1 MNAYALAD
9 FADGDG
15 IFLGYETTQ
24 QGNDVVITNKVDLS
38 DYGITDRV
46 LKIRDPAKGSLTL
59 KKEDAQ
65 TGEKLAGATFRVEY
79 TLFRNWDE
87 KESFT
92 DETLAACNWITAAN
106 PTAATDANGT
116 VTVAGLEPGI
126 YKITEVTPPN
136 GYKADPTPRY
146 VVVTGGMR
154 KTVTLNGKILAEIP
168 ETFRNYSL
176 TAQTQTGRGNPGHTQ
191 AAGTA
196 ASADAASADAVIPQ
210 TGDASR
216 PLVWVVLLALSG
228 LALAGLTV
236 CRKRKY
242 Q

>member
-9 FADGDG
+9 FADGDE

-92 DETLAACNWITAAN
+92 DETLAACSWITAAN

-136 GYKADPTPRY
+136 GYKADPTPPVCGGHRRY
-146 VVVTGGMR
+146 AQDRDSERQNPCRNPGNV
-154 KTVTLNGKILAEIP
+154 P
-168 ETFRNYSL
+168 ELQSDSPDPD
-176 TAQTQTGRGNPGHTQ
+176 QPGNPGHTQ
-191 AAGTA
+191 AAGT
-196 ASADAASADAVIPQ
+196 AASADAVIPQ

-236 CRKRKY
+236 CRKRKS
-242 Q
+242 

>member
-92 DETLAACNWITAAN
+92 DETLAVCSWITAAN

-126 YKITEVTPPN
+126 YKITEMTPPN

-154 KTVTLNGKILAEIP
+154 KTVTLNGKTLAEIP

-176 TAQTQTGRGNPGHTQ
+176 TAQTQTSQGNPAHPE

-196 ASADAASADAVIPQ
+196 AIPQ

-236 CRKRKY
+236 CRKRKSR
-242 Q
+242 

>member
-1 MNAYALAD
+1 M
-9 FADGDG
+9 
-15 IFLGYETTQ
+15 
-24 QGNDVVITNKVDLS
+24 
-38 DYGITDRV
+38 
-46 LKIRDPAKGSLTL
+46 
-59 KKEDAQ
+59 
-65 TGEKLAGATFRVEY
+65 EY

-92 DETLAACNWITAAN
+92 DETLAACSWITAAN

-136 GYKADPTPRY
+136 GYKADPTPQY

-154 KTVTLNGKILAEIP
+154 KTVTLNGKTLAEIP

-176 TAQTQTGRGNPGHTQ
+176 AAQTQTSRGNPGHTQ
-191 AAGTA
+191 AAGT
-196 ASADAASADAVIPQ
+196 AASADAVIPQ

-228 LALAGLTV
+228 IALAGMVL
-236 CRKRKY
+236 CRKRKSR
-242 Q
+242 

>member
-1 MNAYALAD
+1 M
-9 FADGDG
+9 
-15 IFLGYETTQ
+15 
-24 QGNDVVITNKVDLS
+24 VITNKVDLS

-87 KESFT
+87 QESFT
-92 DETLAACNWITAAN
+92 DETLAAINWTAAAN

-136 GYKADPTPRY
+136 GYKADPTPPS
-146 VVVTGGMR
+146 MWWS
-154 KTVTLNGKILAEIP
+154 P
-168 ETFRNYSL
+168 
-176 TAQTQTGRGNPGHTQ
+176 
-191 AAGTA
+191 
-196 ASADAASADAVIPQ
+196 AVC
-210 TGDASR
+210 AR
-216 PLVWVVLLALSG
+216 P
-228 LALAGLTV
+228 
-236 CRKRKY
+236 
-242 Q
+242 

>member
-38 DYGITDRV
+38 DYGITDQI
-46 LKIRDPAKGSLTL
+46 LKIRDPAKGSLTP

-92 DETLAACNWITAAN
+92 DETLAACSWITAAN
-106 PTAATDANGT
+106 PTAATDTNGT

-126 YKITEVTPPN
+126 YKIAEVTPPN

-154 KTVTLNGKILAEIP
+154 KTVTLNGKTLAEIP

-176 TAQTQTGRGNPGHTQ
+176 AAQTQTGQGNPGHTE
-191 AAGTA
+191 AAGT
-196 ASADAASADAVIPQ
+196 AASADAVIPQ

-216 PLVWVVLLALSG
+216 PLVWGVLLALSG

-236 CRKRKY
+236 CRKRKSR
-242 Q
+242 

>member
-1 MNAYALAD
+1 M
-9 FADGDG
+9 
-15 IFLGYETTQ
+15 
-24 QGNDVVITNKVDLS
+24 VITNKVDLS
-38 DYGITDRV
+38 DYGITDQI

-59 KKEDAQ
+59 KKEDAK

-92 DETLAACNWITAAN
+92 DETLAACSWITAAN

-154 KTVTLNGKILAEIP
+154 KTVTLNGKTLAEIP

-176 TAQTQTGRGNPGHTQ
+176 AAQTQTSRGNPAHPE
-191 AAGTA
+191 AAGPIKQI
-196 ASADAASADAVIPQ
+196 ADHRRLCY
-210 TGDASR
+210 TGNGLFPSGNHKQIRTKND
-216 PLVWVVLLALSG
+216 VLSNKTTYFPA
-228 LALAGLTV
+228 
-236 CRKRKY
+236 
-242 Q
+242 